1 MIRDGLFTQIN
12 VHLYF
17 DKVKDS
23 DLIEQVQIF
32 KAKRKFNPLVLRLL
46 REYIE
51 KQRDSFILDFSPS
64 QDSSMSTASILKS
77 IDRIESVM
85 SVSSDRA
92 ASLSVFKEL
101 ELLKSHFKSEATT

>member
-64 QDSSMSTASILKS
+64 QRFINEYSIN
-77 IDRIESVM
+77 
-85 SVSSDRA
+85 
-92 ASLSVFKEL
+92 
-101 ELLKSHFKSEATT
+101 SEVD